1 METELQNEAPRR
13 CPVCGLPAAS
23 SEFCKHLM
31 TCLCDDADG
40 SKYLAPLY
48 FANGQMDCA
57 FDELYLAIT
66 RFGIAWLDAG
76 RERRRELEGNASNL
90 EPALRTTFRHVINQ
104 LRKFKSTHLADVSL
118 NDYRDLEDY
127 VDCVILNLE
136 IPLRELFDTF
146 FREQP
151 AAIIAAGWEVADRPC
166 FSWSG
171 TDYWATDGQECATGI
186 KRRVSECTTAIRR
199 LYS

>member
-23 SEFCKHLM
+23 GEFCKHLI

-40 SKYLAPLY
+40 SECLAPLY
-48 FANGQMDCA
+48 FANGQMVCA
-57 FDELYLAIT
+57 FDDLYLAIT

-104 LRKFKSTHLADVSL
+104 LRKFKSTRLADVSL

-146 FREQP
+146 FENSQRQSLQP
-151 AAIIAAGWEVADRPC
+151 VGKSPIARVLARPEP
-166 FSWSG
+166 
-171 TDYWATDGQECATGI
+171 TTG
-186 KRRVSECTTAIRR
+186 RPTARNA
-199 LYS
+199 LPA